1 MNVKRGMSDVN
12 SLRAIANTYRRV
24 QKKVSTQIPIFTFH
38 RHCLRY
44 GRNLQ
49 RMCNVW
55 SRFTVSSPPPPRLEI
70 ISFAYL
76 RMVHQIVSI
85 FFLPPLLSFLFFSDT
100 YRGPRKHFST
110 TNGRV
115 DEETNTYTASACC
128 WTDPLYT
135 LSPSPFFRHTDDLS
149 LENRTYILVFISY
162 TLDNA
167 RL

>member
-1 MNVKRGMSDVN
+1 MLAV
-12 SLRAIANTYRRV
+12 LRAIANSYRRV
-24 QKKVSTQIPIFTFH
+24 QKKVGTQIPIFTFH

-55 SRFTVSSPPPPRLEI
+55 SRFTCFPQDSRSSRSRTYVCPSNRSYP
-70 ISFAYL
+70 SF
-76 RMVHQIVSI
+76 
-85 FFLPPLLSFLFFSDT
+85 FFFSLFFFFSDT

-115 DEETNTYTASACC
+115 DEETDTYTASACC

-135 LSPSPFFRHTDDLS
+135 LSPSPFFRRTDDLS
-149 LENRTYILVFISY
+149 LSKTGLACSY
-162 TLDNA
+162 SYPTL
-167 RL
+167 